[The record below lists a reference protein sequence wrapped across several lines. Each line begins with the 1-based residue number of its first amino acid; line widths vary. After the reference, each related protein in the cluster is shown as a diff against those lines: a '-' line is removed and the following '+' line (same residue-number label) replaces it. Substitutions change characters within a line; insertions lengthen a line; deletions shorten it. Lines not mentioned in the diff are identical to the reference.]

1 MLESGHYSAMRH
13 GFGCFRSFGSS
24 GPNRGTHG
32 AGQRPY
38 GLLAFGHA
46 VQIAHDVRIADMDA
60 LHSAFENQKPGY
72 EFSTSKPVL
81 TDR

>member
-46 VQIAHDVRIADMDA
+46 VQIAHDVRIADRMRFIA
-60 LHSAFENQKPGY
+60 PSKIKSLGTNFLIQKQ
-72 EFSTSKPVL
+72 F
-81 TDR
+81 